1 MTTKVKLNL
10 QNIPDVFFFND
21 PKFALLVGIEKS
33 FFKDTKNNL

>member
-1 MTTKVKLNL
+1 
-10 QNIPDVFFFND
+10 VFFFNY